1 MHMDQHGIYM
11 IYIYV
16 ISYDTYPPHIYLYD
30 TIIITILLSQWQY
43 DVISIIATI
52 VITTKLSLLLFTL
65 FQQDYYYHL

>member
-1 MHMDQHGIYM
+1 M
-11 IYIYV
+11 